1 MVLAARPVAVT
12 SQWNVVRL
20 AVSCRSGTLAEVSRG
35 RGVRNSLCAETGRPW
50 PTESHS
56 LAKPLAPP
64 GCAESPRAAAAGT
77 WALVAAAG
85 SGRPVGAEGAAP
97 GSGRTGAG
105 ERKVSRAQ
113 TGRVWTTAAR
123 AVPIHPPA
131 SRAVA
136 FVSPKAA
143 SERPTRGPGPGA
155 CGAWPGASV
164 PPGSPWPGLGRAPPG
179 PSRPGSAL
187 PDGGRAPSL
196 SSVPPASHRGSGTF
210 PRGAS
215 GLRLQ
220 AGNRGHLETEE
231 SNATFLD
238 RRMAWRTL
246 FQADSFDCSGSII
259 MHVSLLNV
267 AL

>member
-1 MVLAARPVAVT
+1 MCGVTARRGCGNLG
-12 SQWNVVRL
+12 SRGG
-20 AVSCRSGTLAEVSRG
+20 SGLRPSRGSRG
-35 RGVRNSLCAETGRPW
+35 RGAGLGGAPGRARGRSLELRRG
-50 PTESHS
+50 
-56 LAKPLAPP
+56 
-64 GCAESPRAAAAGT
+64 
-77 WALVAAAG
+77 G
-85 SGRPVGAEGAAP
+85 SG
-97 GSGRTGAG
+97 TM
-105 ERKVSRAQ
+105 
-113 TGRVWTTAAR
+113 AAR

-210 PRGAS
+210 LRGAW

-246 FQADSFDCSGSII
+246 FQADSFDCSDSII
-259 MHVSLLNV
+259 MHVSLLDV

>member
-1 MVLAARPVAVT
+1 MLRRGGPG
-12 SQWNVVRL
+12 R
-20 AVSCRSGTLAEVSRG
+20 RSRTVSRSPW
-35 RGVRNSLCAETGRPW
+35 RLQGVRGRRAPRLREPGLSWRQRAPAVPW
-50 PTESHS
+50 EQ
-56 LAKPLAPP
+56 
-64 GCAESPRAAAAGT
+64 RARRRA
-77 WALVAAAG
+77 
-85 SGRPVGAEGAAP
+85 R
-97 GSGRTGAG
+97 GRTGAG

-231 SNATFLD
+231 SNATFLN